1 VLLAVS
7 KATKQDYDCIP
18 RIAAGLAGGLGV
30 GEVCGAV
37 SGAVMAIGLV
47 YGEDQAEG
55 MAVYTQTKEF
65 MRRFAEQNSAVR
77 CNDLTGLDMSDEKA
91 MSLYFAQNLK
101 EKTCDGLVSDAV
113 QIFHDLMED

>member
-1 VLLAVS
+1 MLLAVS
-7 KATKQDYDCIP
+7 KATGQDHDCIP

-47 YGEDQAEG
+47 FGQDEAGG
-55 MAVYTQTKEF
+55 MAVYTKTKEF
-65 MRRFAEQNSAVR
+65 MRRFDELNGAVR

-101 EKTCDGLVSDAV
+101 EKTCDGLVSGAV
-113 QIFHDLMED
+113 QIFHDLMEE